1 LFGGEKTEKATP
13 KKRQDTRKKGQVAK
27 SQDLTGAVVLLASFF
42 SLLMFGSS
50 FKERLVGLFKDIFLN
65 RLTMDLSINNVMS
78 LAVEYG
84 IDILL
89 LLAPVFLTVV
99 VMALAANLMQVG
111 FMLTGESLKPKFSK
125 LDPIKG
131 FKNIFS
137 VRSLVEFAKSILKL
151 VIIGFL
157 VYQTLRGAIAD
168 IGKLSEVNI
177 EKTFHFVASLT
188 MTLGLKIGAAL
199 FVMAALDFLYQ
210 KYEFEKSIRM
220 SKQDIKD
227 EYKKMEGDPLIKGK
241 IRERQRRMA
250 MQRMMQEVPKADVV
264 ITNQTH
270 FAIAKENGV
279 ITMENKPLARAL
291 FQRSEIGDSIPADLF
306 QAVAE
311 VLAYEA
317 LQFSIFPSLLLITT
331 LFRLA
336 LNISTTKLIL
346 SEGFAGDVVKTFGS
360 WIARGEI
367 AVGFIVFLILVVVQF
382 IVITKGSERVAEVAA
397 RFTLDAMPGKQMSI
411 DADLNAGMINEQQAR
426 ERRRKVEREA
436 DFYGAMDGASK
447 FVKGDAIASI
457 IILLINL
464 VGGFIIGIAM
474 RGLSFQDAMST
485 YSVLTIGD
493 GLVSQIP
500 ALLISTASG
509 LIVTRSSS
517 EGNLANDLT
526 KQLLSYPKLLYIVAA
541 TIALLGLFT
550 PIHLITTLPLA
561 GLLAFAAYRM
571 QRNMD
576 KKQIEVEQL
585 EEEQQI
591 EEVRSPESV
600 INLLQVDPIEF
611 EFGYGLIPLAD
622 TQQGGDL
629 LDRIIMIR
637 RQCALELGLV
647 VPVIRIRDNI
657 QLKPNEYVI
666 KIKGNTVGSGE
677 LLLNHYLAMSPGY
690 DDESITGIE
699 TLEPAFGLPAL
710 WIDEATKDRAE
721 LSGYTVVDPPSVV
734 ATHLTELIKKH
745 AHELLG
751 RQETKT
757 LVDNL
762 RENYP
767 VLVDELI
774 PSVLSIGD

>member
-1 LFGGEKTEKATP
+1 MKAKEIT
-13 KKRQDTRKKGQVAK
+13 
-27 SQDLTGAVVLLASFF
+27 VLLGVIGIVLMMILPIPTW
-42 SLLMFGSS
+42 LLDVL
-50 FKERLVGLFKDIFLN
+50 LV
-65 RLTMDLSINNVMS
+65 INIS
-78 LAVEYG
+78 LALL
-84 IDILL
+84 ILL
-89 LLAPVFLTVV
+89 
-99 VMALAANLMQVG
+99 
-111 FMLTGESLKPKFSK
+111 
-125 LDPIKG
+125 
-131 FKNIFS
+131 
-137 VRSLVEFAKSILKL
+137 
-151 VIIGFL
+151 
-157 VYQTLRGAIAD
+157 
-168 IGKLSEVNI
+168 
-177 EKTFHFVASLT
+177 VAMNT
-188 MTLGLKIGAAL
+188 K
-199 FVMAALDFLYQ
+199 
-210 KYEFEKSIRM
+210 
-220 SKQDIKD
+220 
-227 EYKKMEGDPLIKGK
+227 
-241 IRERQRRMA
+241 
-250 MQRMMQEVPKADVV
+250 
-264 ITNQTH
+264 
-270 FAIAKENGV
+270 
-279 ITMENKPLARAL
+279 
-291 FQRSEIGDSIPADLF
+291 
-306 QAVAE
+306 
-311 VLAYEA
+311 EA

-346 SEGFAGDVVKTFGS
+346 SEGFAGTVVSTFGS
-360 WIARGEI
+360 WIANGQI

-411 DADLNAGMINEQQAR
+411 DADLNAGLINEQQAR
-426 ERRRKVEREA
+426 ERRQKVEREA
-436 DFYGAMDGASK
+436 DYYGAMDGATK

-457 IILLINL
+457 IILIINL
-464 VGGFIIGIAM
+464 VGGFIIGMSINGM
-474 RGLSFQDAMST
+474 DFKDALST

-517 EGNLANDLT
+517 EGNLASDLT
-526 KQLLSYPKLLYIVAA
+526 QQLMSYPKLLYIVGGTVAM
-541 TIALLGLFT
+541 LGFFT
-550 PIHLITTLPLA
+550 PIHIITTLPLA
-561 GLLAFAAYRM
+561 AILLYAAYRM
-571 QRNMD
+571 QKNMER
-576 KKQIEVEQL
+576 KQIEVEQQ

-622 TQQGGDL
+622 VQQGGDL

-666 KIKGNTVGSGE
+666 KIKGNSVGGGE

-690 DDESITGIE
+690 EDESISGIE
-699 TLEPAFGLPAL
+699 TQEPAFGLPAL
-710 WIDEATKDRAE
+710 WIDEATKERAE

-774 PSVLSIGD
+774 PNVLAIGDVQKVLAKLLREKVSIRDLVTIFETLADYGQYTKDPDVLTEYVRQALSRQITQQFSQEGETLKVITVGPTLEKKSPKACSNPIRGAIWRWIRYRPRRYSKSSASRSTACCNPGSSPFS